1 MTKPRPAS
9 SACRTEYLPARVS
22 TIAETDEG
30 AGADD
35 EGDGDDGGD
44 NDNDID
50 IDILVLSTQFILS
63 LPDSSTDYGAK
74 G

>member
-44 NDNDID
+44 NDID